1 MALSSTMAT
10 DALQDFVGAVER
22 AHLDAPWT
30 GPVMSREPH
39 ARVRPFCW
47 RWATIEPLLM
57 RAGELVTPDRGVE
70 RRILRLANPGVTGK
84 TSTHTLST
92 AVQLLLPGECA
103 PAHRHSPAAIRFI
116 MQGRGAYTTVEGEK
130 CPMAP
135 GDLVL
140 TPSWTWHDH
149 GSEVS
154 APVVWMDGLD
164 IPLIRSLETMFYE
177 PFPDDRQ
184 PVSKAVGDSARRY
197 RAGGLKPAW
206 AKPRRDLP
214 PLVHYTWEHT
224 YAALKQLAEV
234 DASPFDDVAMEYTN
248 PATGGSALRTIGCW
262 IQLLRPGLH
271 TQAHR
276 QTSSAVYHVFAGQ
289 GCSVIEGTRFNWGQ
303 GDFFVVPPWAWHE
316 HANEGNDEVIL
327 FSIQDIPVFEAL
339 GLYREEAY
347 EGDGGHQPITRVF
360 EG

>member
-1 MALSSTMAT
+1 MALSSSLAA
-10 DALQDFVGAVER
+10 DAMQEFAGAVER
-22 AHLDAPWT
+22 AHLDAPWADP
-30 GPVMSREPH
+30 GMSP
-39 ARVRPFCW
+39 APKTRVLPFRW
-47 RWATIEPLLM
+47 RWAEIEPLIM

-70 RRILRLANPGVTGK
+70 RRILRLANPGVPGK
-84 TSTHTLST
+84 TATHTLST

-116 MQGRGAYTTVEGEK
+116 MRGHGAYTTVEGEK
-130 CPMAP
+130 CPMEP

-149 GSEVS
+149 GSEAS
-154 APVVWMDGLD
+154 EPVIWMDGLD

-184 PVSKAVGDSARRY
+184 PVRKALGDSARRY
-197 RAGGLKPAW
+197 GVGGLKPAW
-206 AKPRRDLP
+206 AKPRPDLP
-214 PLVHYTWEHT
+214 PLVHYKWDQT

-234 DASPFDDVAMEYTN
+234 EANPFDDVAMEYIN

-262 IQLLRPGLH
+262 IQLIRPGVR
-271 TQAHR
+271 TRAHR
-276 QTSSAVYHVFAGQ
+276 QTSSAVYHVFMGQ
-289 GCSVIEGTRFNWGQ
+289 GYSVIEGQRFDWGR
-303 GDFFVVPPWAWHE
+303 GDFLVVPPWAWHE
-316 HANEGNDEVIL
+316 HANEGAEEAIL
-327 FSIQDIPVFEAL
+327 FSIQDVPVYEAL

-347 EGDGGHQPITRVF
+347 AQNGGHQPIASVF